1 MNLPRH
7 SVYPLLDA
15 NEPLSKRAP
24 AVDEH
29 GKALSDFM
37 MLIPGLRE
45 QPRHLIQSTLS
56 DIHAALAC
64 FQEIVVFAELNLKL
78 NLLWISMRPVTG
90 MRNEI
95 AWAVQNRVP
104 QAKLITHI

>member
-7 SVYPLLDA
+7 AVFPLLDA

-24 AVDEH
+24 AVAED
-29 GKALSDFM
+29 GQILSDFM

-45 QPRHLIQSTLS
+45 KPRHLLQATLEDIQAT
-56 DIHAALAC
+56 LAC
-64 FQEIVVFAELNLKL
+64 FQEVVVFAELNLKL
-78 NLLWISMRPVTG
+78 NLLWISLRPVTG
-90 MRNEI
+90 MRNEN

-104 QAKLITHI
+104 EAKLISHI

>member
-15 NEPLSKRAP
+15 NEPLFKRAP

-45 QPRHLIQSTLS
+45 QPRHLIQNTLK
-56 DIHAALAC
+56 DIHAVLAC

-95 AWAVQNRVP
+95 AWAVQSRVP
-104 QAKLITHI
+104 EARLISHI